1 MVGKRKSRAADTAG
15 TEPDAAELG
24 LVAQRQKTAAV
35 GGEIAVAVPKANALQ
50 AFKPGAHNRTSS
62 LDAPIML
69 LEGHEAGV
77 HCVKFSPD
85 GSTVATAGADKLLH
99 LWNVRGDC
107 EVRARLAPV
116 SRPRNPTLLA
126 RAPLPAFPPTPLIL
140 PAPLC
145 PPQNYMM
152 LQGHKNAILDLRWTA
167 DGENLV
173 TCSPDKTVR
182 CWDAHVGEQVKQ
194 MKGHA
199 GFVNACDAAPTGA
212 PLVVSA
218 ADDATARVWDL
229 RAKGA
234 VAIFRTKLPATAV
247 AFSADASGVYV
258 GGIDNDLKMFDIR
271 VAGRGEDDARGPSMT
286 LRGHTDTITGV
297 AVSPD
302 GTHVLTNAMDGT
314 LRRWDARPFCEG
326 DRCVGTLVGH
336 EHNFEKALLR
346 CAWSADGKRVS
357 AGSSCRNVH
366 VWDVASGRAL
376 YKLPGHLGTVHDVA
390 FHPKEPIIASGGA
403 DRRVYLG
410 ELAD

>member
-1 MVGKRKSRAADTAG
+1 
-15 TEPDAAELG
+15 
-24 LVAQRQKTAAV
+24 
-35 GGEIAVAVPKANALQ
+35 
-50 AFKPGAHNRTSS
+50 
-62 LDAPIML
+62 
-69 LEGHEAGV
+69 
-77 HCVKFSPD
+77 
-85 GSTVATAGADKLLH
+85 
-99 LWNVRGDC
+99 
-107 EVRARLAPV
+107 
-116 SRPRNPTLLA
+116 
-126 RAPLPAFPPTPLIL
+126 
-140 PAPLC
+140 
-145 PPQNYMM
+145 MM

-182 CWDAHVGEQVKQ
+182 CWDARVGEQVKQ

-247 AFSADASGVYV
+247 AFSADASGVFV
-258 GGIDNDLKMFDIR
+258 GGLDNDLKMFDIR
-271 VAGRGEDDARGPSMT
+271 VAGGGEDDARGPSMT